1 MRSRA
6 AGGKS
11 LRPHVPLA
19 AASESDDMRASQAPP
34 PQQLE
39 LDAVDRGILK
49 ALRAD
54 GRANN
59 SVIAA
64 EIGVAEGTVRQR
76 MRKLTEAGVVR
87 VSALVNPEIIS
98 EHQLCVLGINVQE
111 NKRLELCASEVSAL
125 PEVRSVAI
133 VTGRYDLLVEVLV
146 ASNRGL
152 IHFLSESL
160 ATVQGIQSSETFL
173 LLKTYDKWI

>member
-1 MRSRA
+1 
-6 AGGKS
+6 
-11 LRPHVPLA
+11 
-19 AASESDDMRASQAPP
+19 
-34 PQQLE
+34 
-39 LDAVDRGILK
+39 
-49 ALRAD
+49 
-54 GRANN
+54 
-59 SVIAA
+59 
-64 EIGVAEGTVRQR
+64 
-76 MRKLTEAGVVR
+76 
-87 VSALVNPEIIS
+87 
-98 EHQLCVLGINVQE
+98 
-111 NKRLELCASEVSAL
+111 LCASEVSAL

>member
-1 MRSRA
+1 
-6 AGGKS
+6 
-11 LRPHVPLA
+11 
-19 AASESDDMRASQAPP
+19 MRASHSPSQAP
-34 PQQLE
+34 LE
-39 LDAVDRGILK
+39 LDIIDRGIIQ
-49 ALRAD
+49 ALRSD

-59 SVIAA
+59 SAIAA
-64 EIGVAEGTVRQR
+64 GLGIAEGTVRQR

-98 EHQLCVLGINVQE
+98 EHQLCMIGLKVVE
-111 NKRLELCASEVSAL
+111 TKRLEASALDVSQL

-146 ASNRGL
+146 DSNHGL
-152 IHFLSESL
+152 ISFLSESL
-160 ATVQGIQSSETFL
+160 AKVAGIQSSETFL

>member
-1 MRSRA
+1 
-6 AGGKS
+6 
-11 LRPHVPLA
+11 
-19 AASESDDMRASQAPP
+19 MRASQLPNTP
-34 PQQLE
+34 SVHSTHDLDE
-39 LDAVDRGILK
+39 LDRGILA

-54 GRANN
+54 GRTNN

-64 EIGVAEGTVRQR
+64 KLGVAEGTVRQR
-76 MRKLTEAGVVR
+76 MRRLTETGVVR
-87 VSALVNPEIIS
+87 VSALVNPETIS
-98 EHQLCVLGINVQE
+98 EHQLCVLGLKLDE
-111 NKRLELCASEVSAL
+111 SSKLEARASEVSKL

-152 IHFLSESL
+152 IHFLAESL
-160 ATVQGIQSSETFL
+160 AQVEGIQSSETFL

>member
-1 MRSRA
+1 
-6 AGGKS
+6 
-11 LRPHVPLA
+11 
-19 AASESDDMRASQAPP
+19 MRASHSPLQAP
-34 PQQLE
+34 LE
-39 LDAVDRGILK
+39 LDTVDRGIIQ
-49 ALRAD
+49 ALRSD

-59 SVIAA
+59 SAIAA
-64 EIGVAEGTVRQR
+64 QLGVAEGTVRQR

-98 EHQLCVLGINVQE
+98 EHQLCMIGLKVVE
-111 NKRLELCASEVSAL
+111 TKRLEASALDVNQL

-146 ASNRGL
+146 DSNHGL
-152 IHFLSESL
+152 IRFLSESL
-160 ATVQGIQSSETFL
+160 AKVAGIQSSETFL